1 MNETHMLADAGVWVF
16 CSNVEKNILFAV
28 WIIEKNIL
36 FTV

>member
-16 CSNVEKNILFAV
+16 SNVEKNILFAV
-28 WIIEKNIL
+28 WSIEKNIL